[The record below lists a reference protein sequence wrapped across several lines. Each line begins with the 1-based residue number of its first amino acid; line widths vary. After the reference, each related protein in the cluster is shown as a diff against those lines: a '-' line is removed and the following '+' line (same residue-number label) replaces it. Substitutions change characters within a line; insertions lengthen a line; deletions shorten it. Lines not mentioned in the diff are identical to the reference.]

1 MSRSSEAKTP
11 AHRQLHG
18 LAAIRHTLRDL
29 YEGRSRPA
37 QAFRYGILA
46 LDVATLAYLVVSSF
60 FAGNAVL
67 QVVDPL
73 LGCVFLLDFAARLW
87 ANRHPLTMVKSF
99 VGVAEIVAIVSFLA
113 PVLGGAAG
121 FLRVLRTLRFLHSYQ
136 MLRRLRRDMPLF
148 RRHEDLLLA
157 ILHLT
162 VFLFVTTALVFENQ
176 KWVNRDINNYADALY
191 FTASALTTTGFGDIT
206 LLGTTGRLLAVVI
219 MVFGV
224 TLFLRL
230 AQVMFR
236 PVKVRH
242 ECEHCGLQRHEADA
256 VHCKHCGNV
265 IHLDTE
271 GDG

>member
-1 MSRSSEAKTP
+1 MSRSNESEKP
-11 AHRQLHG
+11 ERRQLQG
-18 LAAIRHTLRDL
+18 LAAARQAVREL
-29 YEGRSRPA
+29 YEGNSRHA

-46 LDVATLAYLVVSSF
+46 LDIATLLYLVASSF
-60 FAGNAVL
+60 FGNNAVTR
-67 QVVDPL
+67 VADPL
-73 LGCVFLLDFAARLW
+73 LGCLFLLDFIARLW
-87 ANRHPLTMVKSF
+87 ANRHPLTMAKSA
-99 VGVAEIVAIVSFLA
+99 VGIAEMVAIVTFLA

-136 MLRRLRRDMPLF
+136 VLRRLRADLPLF
-148 RRHEDLLLA
+148 RRHEDLLVA
-157 ILHLT
+157 ILHLL
-162 VFLFVTTALVFENQ
+162 VFLFVTTALVYETQ
-176 KWVNRDINNYADALY
+176 KGVNRDINNYADALY
-191 FTASALTTTGFGDIT
+191 FTATALTTTGFGDIT
-206 LLGTTGRLLAVVI
+206 LQGTGGRLLAVVI

-236 PVKVRH
+236 PAKLRH

-265 IHLDTE
+265 IHLDNE